1 MNKTLKKVLLY
12 VGKVMLATVVWCVLD
27 YFTSDTLN
35 IVENLIDVAII
46 VLLCN
51 IIDCVVKK
59 FKNNKKKK

>member
-12 VGKVMLATVVWCVLD
+12 AGEVILATVVWSVLD

-51 IIDCVVKK
+51 ITDCVVKK
-59 FKNNKKKK
+59 FKNNNKKK

>member
-12 VGKVMLATVVWCVLD
+12 VGEVILATLVWSLLD

-35 IVENLIDVAII
+35 IIENLIDVAII

-51 IIDCVVKK
+51 ITDCVVKK